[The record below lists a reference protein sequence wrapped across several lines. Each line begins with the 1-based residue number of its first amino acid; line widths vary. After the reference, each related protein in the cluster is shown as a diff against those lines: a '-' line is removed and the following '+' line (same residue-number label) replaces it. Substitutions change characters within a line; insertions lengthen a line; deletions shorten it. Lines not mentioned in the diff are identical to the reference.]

1 MTARVPRLS
10 YFFPA
15 HNEEANLAG
24 LVEEA
29 LETLPGLA
37 DTFEIIAVDDGSRDR
52 TAGDRRRAGRGAP
65 RPRARRP
72 PPDEPGLRRRAPL
85 GPRGRPLRARRLH
98 RRRPA
103 VPCRGSR
110 PPDRAA
116 RRGRP
121 AGCRRGLSHQ
131 ARRPPGPHDLRAAV
145 PPCQPHLL
153 RPEDHRRRLR
163 LQAVPARRAGEPARR
178 VRRCLLLGRAADQA
192 AGRRTLGGR
201 GRRAALP
208 ADRGLADGREAVG
221 RVPGGQ
227 GLLAAPPA
235 DVGQPL
241 ARVAERGSR
250 SSARNRRSPSCRA
263 GSRARRARRRAS

>member
-29 LETLPGLA
+29 L
-37 DTFEIIAVDDGSRDR
+37 GSVARAGGHLRDHR
-52 TAGDRRRAGRGAP
+52 GRRRFARPDAGDRRRAGRGAP
-65 RPRARRP
+65 RSRPRRP
-72 PPDEPGLRRRAPL
+72 PPDEPRLRRRAPL
-85 GPRGRPLRARRLH
+85 GPRGCPLRARRLH
-98 RRRPA
+98 RRRPP
-103 VPCRGSR
+103 VPRRGPR

-121 AGCRRGLSHQ
+121 PGRRRRLPHQ
-131 ARRPPGPHDLRAAV
+131 ARRSPGPHDLRAAV
-145 PPCQPHLL
+145 PPRQPHLL
-153 RPEDHRRRLR
+153 RPAGHRRRLR
-163 LQAVPARRAGEPARR
+163 LQAVPARRAGGPARR

-192 AGRRTLGGR
+192 AGRRTFRGR

-208 ADRGLADGREAVG
+208 ADGGLADGREAVG
-221 RVPGGQ
+221 GVPGDQ

-241 ARVAERGSR
+241 ARAAEGGADPRPGTAGR
-250 SSARNRRSPSCRA
+250 LSCRA